1 MKRKQNKER
10 NEKGWGGSERKTQEE
25 DKRWMEKDRKKFNSI
40 QFNSMCSS
48 QHREDPCV
56 TVLCP

>member
-1 MKRKQNKER
+1 MKRKQKKDR
-10 NEKGWGGSERKTQEE
+10 NEKGWGRSERKTQEE

-40 QFNSMCSS
+40 QFNVL
-48 QHREDPCV
+48 QPTQEDPRV